1 MIRFAEPRDTA
12 AVRAL
17 WEVCFPDDSGF
28 NDYFFRHHYRP
39 QHTLLLTEDAA
50 LCAMLQMLPYRLS
63 AAEGEGEITYIYG
76 ACTAPAHRRKGYMA
90 RLLEQSFVMDQA
102 AGRAASA
109 LIPAEE
115 WLFGFYAPFGYR
127 PFFYI
132 DTRIIH
138 RTQGGTLPQRL
149 TAADIPAMDKLYRRL
164 AGGCCIV
171 REPADWQAQLAL
183 FDTLGRG
190 VYGWFDG
197 AHLTAYAFCWEDT
210 VQEAFGLTARQ
221 EQGLLVVLGQE
232 ALSVTACGQN
242 RALGCIKWHRQLP
255 ASNGYMNLMFN

>member
-12 AVRAL
+12 MVRAL

-28 NDYFFRHHYRP
+28 NDYFFQHHYQP
-39 QHTLLLTEDAA
+39 QHTLLLTGDAE

-63 AAEGEGEITYIYG
+63 AAEGKGEITYIYG
-76 ACTAPAHRRKGYMA
+76 ACTAPAHRRKGCMA
-90 RLLEQSFVMDQA
+90 RLLEQSFVLDQA

-127 PFFYI
+127 PFFHI

-149 TAADIPAMDKLYRRL
+149 TTADIPEMDRLYRTHT
-164 AGGCCIV
+164 GGCRIV
-171 REPADWQAQLAL
+171 RKFADWQTQLAL
-183 FDTLGRG
+183 FDTLGKG

-210 VQEAFGLTARQ
+210 AQEVLGLTAQQ
-221 EQGLLVVLGQE
+221 EQGLLL
-232 ALSVTACGQN
+232 ALERETLSMTSCGQN
-242 RALGCIKWHRQLP
+242 RALGCIKWYGQPP
-255 ASNGYMNLMFN
+255 AANGYMNLMFN